1 MKSKLTDNLYT
12 DSKERMNTDFKRTY
26 QQIPTEFAAL
36 VFHHKLVK
44 PFQVYMYLKCC
55 NDSIVNRN
63 SDAFRKMPEVL
74 GFKSHNTVN
83 KYLRQAIRLNWIGY
97 NAISQNYFVRGIS
110 ILRGMYGFH
119 KRQSALF
126 HLKDIQVMEPFLASV
141 IVNSNIRNQK
151 SYFERKESEK
161 LKTAVKN
168 TGAALQVA
176 ASSDSSQNWVPRRV
190 INQIAVTKSKKKNE
204 ERPAY
209 YGYSNRK
216 IASLLKCSKTKAT
229 ELKQKMEQCGFIET
243 IPHTQVIAVLEK
255 RDYTY
260 RRNLYKAMPELT
272 GKVFFRVGILKI
284 RKNIRPKKVVEV
296 VQQLYDEIVPKIKF
310 TRVATRPSWFA
321 KQKVA

>member
-1 MKSKLTDNLYT
+1 MK
-12 DSKERMNTDFKRTY
+12 TDFKRTY
-26 QQIPTEFAAL
+26 QQVPTQFATY
-36 VFHHKLVK
+36 VFHNNLVK
-44 PFQVYMYLKCC
+44 PFQVYMYLKCS
-55 NDSIVNRN
+55 NDGIVNRN
-63 SDAFRKMPEVL
+63 SAAFRKMPEIL
-74 GFKSHNTVN
+74 GFGSHNTVN
-83 KYLRQAIRLNWIGY
+83 RHLRHAIRLNWIGF
-97 NAISQNYFVRGIS
+97 NAISQNYFVRGMDN
-110 ILRGMYGFH
+110 LRARYGFC

-126 HLKDIQVMEPFLASV
+126 HLKDIQEMRAYLASV

-151 SYFERKESEK
+151 SYFERNESER

-190 INQIAVTKSKKKNE
+190 INQIAVTKSKKKKE

-216 IASLLKCSKTKAT
+216 IAALLKCSKTTAT
-229 ELKQKMEQCGFIET
+229 ELKQKMEKLGFIET
-243 IPHTQVIAVLEK
+243 IPHTEVIAILEK

-272 GKVFFRVGILKI
+272 GKVFFRVGILKS
-284 RKNIRPKKVVEV
+284 RKNVRPKKVVEV

-310 TRVATRPSWFA
+310 TRVATKPSWYA

>member
-1 MKSKLTDNLYT
+1 
-12 DSKERMNTDFKRTY
+12 MNTDFKRTY
-26 QQIPTEFAAL
+26 QQIPTEFATY

-55 NDSIVNRN
+55 NDGIVNRN
-63 SDAFRKMPEVL
+63 SVAFKQMQTIL
-74 GFKSHNTVN
+74 NFTSHNTIN
-83 KYLRQAIRLNWIGY
+83 KYLRQAICLNWIGY
-97 NAISQNYFVRGIS
+97 NAISQNYFVRGMDN
-110 ILRGMYGFH
+110 LRASYGFC

-126 HLKDIQVMEPFLASV
+126 HVKDIRHMEYFLASV

-151 SYFERKESEK
+151 SYFEGKESER

-190 INQIAVTKSKKKNE
+190 INQIAVTKSKKKKE

-209 YGYSNRK
+209 YGYSNRR
-216 IASLLKCSKTKAT
+216 IAALLKCSKTTAT
-229 ELKQKMEQCGFIET
+229 ELKQKMEKCGFIET
-243 IPHTQVIAVLEK
+243 IAHTQVIATLEK

-272 GKVFFRVGILKI
+272 GKVFFRVGLLKS
-284 RKNIRPKKVVEV
+284 RKNVRPKKVVEV

-310 TRVATRPSWFA
+310 TRVATKPTWFV